1 MSPDNLIQAGA
12 EHRALKDRE
21 SATLR
26 LVGRYRSLAHGPVC
40 VFLHLFLIKILET
53 KVTAWD
59 DFSGIPKGLTRVFWL
74 RYDRCLMEYRHI
86 AAYSFITAHRNTW
99 NNIYFHIMNFNLN
112 KSQHVRENAR
122 WKRLTS
128 HLLHSRLIFSV
139 QFRSPALIQIS
150 RVTGWLLLLG
160 NYPRAKETSLL
171 SILSFHIKFQVFD
184 LI

>member
-1 MSPDNLIQAGA
+1 M
-12 EHRALKDRE
+12 
-21 SATLR
+21 
-26 LVGRYRSLAHGPVC
+26 GRYRSLAHEPVC

-74 RYDRCLMEYRHI
+74 HYDHCLMEYRHI

-112 KSQHVRENAR
+112 KSQHVRENA
-122 WKRLTS
+122 WWERLTS
-128 HLLHSRLIFSV
+128 HLLHSLLIFPV

-150 RVTGWLLLLG
+150 LVTGWLLLLG

-171 SILSFHIKFQVFD
+171 LILSFHIKFQVFD
-184 LI
+184 LIQFIMNLIYLLLTSIHLGSN